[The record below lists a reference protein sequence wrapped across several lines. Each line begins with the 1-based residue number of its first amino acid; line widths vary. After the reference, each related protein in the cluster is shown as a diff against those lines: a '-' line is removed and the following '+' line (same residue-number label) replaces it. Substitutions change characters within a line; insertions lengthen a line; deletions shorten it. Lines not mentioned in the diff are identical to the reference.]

1 MKEQNYANHR
11 KLTPLFHIWLSLLLL
26 VLLVGSAYNIHW
38 QWTHR
43 NACGYVSLVQSWLI
57 LGIVVFI
64 GIAAFITRSFSATV
78 QDRAIRA
85 EENFRHFT
93 ATGKTLDKA
102 LTMKQ
107 IIALRFASDEEF
119 VELAKRAVS
128 ENLTNDQIKRAIK
141 NWRAD
146 HHRI

>member
-1 MKEQNYANHR
+1 MKEQTYANHR
-11 KLTPLFHIWLSLLLL
+11 KLTPTFHIGLSILLL
-26 VLLVGSAYNIHW
+26 VLLIGSIYNIHLYT
-38 QWTHR
+38 THG
-43 NACGYVSLVQSWLI
+43 NGCGYVSMTQPWLI
-57 LGIVVFI
+57 LGILVSLVLVALLLRTF
-64 GIAAFITRSFSATV
+64 GAKV

-85 EENFRHFT
+85 EENLRHFA
-93 ATGKTLDKA
+93 ATGKTFDKA

-119 VELAKRAVS
+119 IDLAKRAVS